1 MNPSARSLIS
11 GVPWAL
17 LGGFTGHTLT
27 LELQVHFLESAI
39 AASVSGTAAL
49 MEVTLAYFEDTGW
62 YRARVERAG
71 FTDFG
76 L

>member
-1 MNPSARSLIS
+1 
-11 GVPWAL
+11 
-17 LGGFTGHTLT
+17 
-27 LELQVHFLESAI
+27 LQVHFLESAI